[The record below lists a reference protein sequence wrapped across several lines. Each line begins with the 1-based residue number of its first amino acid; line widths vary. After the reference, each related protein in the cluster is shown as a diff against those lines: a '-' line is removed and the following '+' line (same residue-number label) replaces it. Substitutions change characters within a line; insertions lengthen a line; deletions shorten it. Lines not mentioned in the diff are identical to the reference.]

1 MNFSK
6 SRKMQERAKK
16 RIPGMTQLLSKRP
29 DMFAPG
35 VWPGYYNKAKGV
47 EVWDL
52 DGNRYID
59 MSIAGIGAN
68 ILGYADDEVDAA
80 VHEAINAGSSSSLNC
95 TEEVEL
101 ADLLCEI
108 HPWAEKVRFARTGGE
123 SMAIAVRIARAF
135 TGRDKIAFCGYHGWH
150 DWYLAANLG
159 TENALGEHCL
169 PGLDP
174 RGVPKGLMNTAFP
187 FRYNH
192 LEELQAIVAEH
203 KDDLAAIV
211 MEPIRSKLSESG
223 FLEGVQALASETGAV
238 FIMDEI
244 SAGFRMNSAGAHL
257 LFDITPDIAVFS
269 KALGNGFPIAA
280 IIGKEDVMDAAQS
293 SFISSTMWTE
303 RTGPAAALATIN
315 KHRSANVGDHLI
327 AVGKQVQEG
336 WTRLAKKK
344 NLRIH
349 VDGIY
354 PCSHFA
360 FEYDNALSMK
370 ALFVQLMLEKG
381 FLASTLFYAM
391 YAHQNHHVEEYLHAV
406 DEAFADISEAKETG
420 NIEKCLKGLP
430 ATSGFKRLV

>member
-1 MNFSK
+1 MSI
-6 SRKMQERAKK
+6 SQSIKMQERAKK

-35 VWPGYYNKAKGV
+35 VWPGYYSKAKGV

-68 ILGYADDEVDAA
+68 ILGYADDDVNAA
-80 VHEAINAGSSSSLNC
+80 VHKAINAGSSSSLNC

-108 HPWAEKVRFARTGGE
+108 HPWAEKVRLTRTGGE
-123 SMAIAVRIARAF
+123 AMAIAVRIARAY

-169 PGLDP
+169 QGLDP
-174 RGVPKGLMNTAFP
+174 RGVPKGLTGTAFP

-192 LEELQAIVAEH
+192 LEELQEIVTRH
-203 KDDLAAIV
+203 KEDLAAII
-211 MEPIRSKLSESG
+211 MEPIRSNWPKPG
-223 FLEGVQALASETGAV
+223 FLEGAKALAAEIGAV
-238 FIMDEI
+238 FVMDEI
-244 SAGFRMNSAGAHL
+244 SAGFRMNSAGAHM
-257 LFDITPDIAVFS
+257 LFGITPDIAVYS

-315 KHRSANVGDHLI
+315 KHRSANVGDHLMTI
-327 AVGKQVQEG
+327 GKLVQEG
-336 WTRLAKKK
+336 WRNLSSK
-344 NLRIH
+344 NGLDINIG
-349 VDGIY
+349 GI
-354 PCSHFA
+354 PPLSHFS
-360 FEYDNALSMK
+360 FEYDNAMAMK
-370 ALFVQLMLEKG
+370 TLFIQLMLEKG

-391 YAHQNHHVEEYLHAV
+391 YAHNKQHVDDYLHAV
-406 DEAFADISEAKETG
+406 DGSFAEIFAAKEAG

-430 ATSGFKRLV
+430 ATSGFKRLA